1 MEAIQVI
8 VVNLSNSV
16 VKYDSMR
23 YVNFQVYL
31 YKDDEKFMGTSVL
44 FRRAL
49 LTYLMKKAIFT
60 MGVKGSVWQIKS
72 KYGIFMYNATH

>member
-1 MEAIQVI
+1 MVEIQVI
-8 VVNLSNSV
+8 AVNLSTSV
-16 VKYDSMR
+16 IKYDCTKC
-23 YVNFQVYL
+23 VNFQVYF
-31 YKDDEKFMGTSVL
+31 YKNAEAFMGTLVL

-60 MGVKGSVWQIKS
+60 MEVIGSTWQIRS